1 MHFMNNFNIN
11 LSKIPKYTLFNKD
24 LQEEHNP
31 QIIHMISQKLPE
43 INANVLIVDKIKG
56 DLDTIST
63 VEYNHYIK
71 GLNSKNIINV
81 KYNPRCNMGRRYPE
95 MATDPL
101 LPDGTNNNP
110 FYGKYYGGLIQLP
123 RIIKNTIFKY
133 GNWIDLDIAKCHPS
147 IIYSIGTKSGM
158 VLKGYEA
165 YINPEKNALIT
176 QEMIDIYSG
185 DTDNLITPKQIKA
198 LFNRTVYGGT
208 FDGWIKDMTTEGV
221 IFKNIDTVDH
231 PDYINFYTETQLI
244 INKVYDTNVAIM
256 NKVALPDAK
265 MEDTKKRTMS
275 YWCGIVENHITYE
288 AYRFLEKLQVIS
300 PTKCSWG
307 YDGLTFKNNKNFKYD
322 ITIDAL
328 NTHIKEKCHLD
339 HIKFIIKPFTE
350 YIELPII
357 IDTPL
362 SETLTTTELD
372 IETDIYVEWKE
383 EHERYWCK
391 VINSA
396 IFIKTQIDDDNNAFK
411 SYVFMTKQQLLIAY
425 QHEVYTTVNKETGA
439 ITRKSLVSRW
449 MDDPTMRIYT
459 EMQVIPPP
467 RVCPK
472 TTFNLWR
479 PFQYISQPILQT
491 DDNFDTEAVT
501 TFAQHLE
508 IMCDHNEEVFIYLC
522 NWIAHM
528 FQIPAQKPEC
538 CINLIGNQGTGKSTI
553 TRILSEIM
561 GHGYKLETAT
571 PERDVWG
578 SFNSPMLHS
587 YLVVLSETDKRNL
600 KENGSKLLKKLITDN
615 TTDSGF
621 IINMKGKDQF
631 GVNSFHRVIQ
641 DTNKRD
647 PLETS
652 ADDRR
657 NLVIKCSDELKD
669 NTDYF
674 LKFNA
679 ILKKP
684 DALRSIFWSFYTQD
698 ISNWDFRKIPRTDYH
713 ATMTE
718 ESTSPYVLF
727 MEHFTHY
734 YNEISPD
741 DTVILYGKEVYTLFS
756 KWKQDHGFKFLDNI
770 SESILIKNILLEIPE
785 LKEFMVK
792 STRSKQG
799 QARMYNLSR
808 LRDYFKIEVLEN
820 YGTDTEDD
828 TGC

>member
-11 LSKIPKYTLFNKD
+11 LSKLPKYTLFNKD

-31 QIIHMISQKLPE
+31 QVLHMISQKLP
-43 INANVLIVDKIKG
+43 DIKAG
-56 DLDTIST
+56 LVKLNPITSDLDTIST

-71 GLNSKNIINV
+71 GLTLKNTINV
-81 KYNPRCNMGRRYPE
+81 KYNPRLNLGRRYPE
-95 MATDPL
+95 IANDAL
-101 LPDGTNNNP
+101 LPNGNNNP
-110 FYGKYYGGLIQLP
+110 FYGKYHGGLIQLP

-147 IIYSIGTKSGM
+147 IIYSIGIKSGM
-158 VLKGYEA
+158 TLNGYES
-165 YINPEKNALIT
+165 YINPTTNATIT
-176 QEMIDIYSG
+176 NEMIDIYSG
-185 DTDNLITPKQIKA
+185 DINNLITSKQIKA

-208 FDGWIKDMTTEGV
+208 FNGWVNDMTTAGV
-221 IFKNIDTVDH
+221 IFKNLDIEF
-231 PDYINFYTETQLI
+231 PEYISFYEETQLI
-244 INKVYDTNVAIM
+244 INRIYDTNVAIM
-256 NKVALPDAK
+256 NKVVLPNATI
-265 MEDTKKRTMS
+265 EDTKKRTMS
-275 YWCGIVENHITYE
+275 YWCGIVENHITYQ
-288 AYRFLEKLQVIS
+288 AYKFLEKMQVIS

-307 YDGLTFKNNKNFKYD
+307 YDGLTFKNNNNFKYD
-322 ITIDAL
+322 TTIDLL
-328 NTHIKEKCHLD
+328 NIHIKDNCHLD

-357 IDTPL
+357 IDQPL
-362 SETLTTTELD
+362 SETLTNGELD
-372 IETDIYVEWKE
+372 IEVDIYVEWKDE
-383 EHERYWCK
+383 FERVWCK

-396 IFIKTQIDDDNNAFK
+396 IFIKTQIDDSNNAFK

-425 QHEVYTTVNKETGA
+425 QHEVYTTVNKQTGA
-439 ITRKSLVSRW
+439 ITRKSLVSKW
-449 MDDPTMRIYT
+449 MDDPNMRIYT

-467 RVCPK
+467 RICPK

-479 PFQYISQPILQT
+479 PFQYISQPILST
-491 DDNFDTEAVT
+491 DEHFDTEAVQA
-501 TFAQHLE
+501 FAQHLE
-508 IMCDHNEEVFIYLC
+508 IMCDHNEAVFIYFC

-553 TRILSEIM
+553 TRILSELM

-578 SFNSPMLHS
+578 SFNAPMLHS

-615 TTDSGF
+615 TSDSGF
-621 IINMKGKDQF
+621 TINMKGKDQF

-652 ADDRR
+652 EDDRR
-657 NLVIKCSDELKD
+657 NLVIKCSDELKNND
-669 NTDYF
+669 EYF
-674 LKFNA
+674 ENFNK
-679 ILKKP
+679 IMNKP
-684 DALRSIFWSFYTQD
+684 YAKCSIFWSFYTMD
-698 ISNWDFRKIPRTDYH
+698 IKKWNFRDIPRTDYH
-713 ATMTE
+713 TTMTE

-727 MEHFTHY
+727 MEYFTHY
-734 YNEISPD
+734 FTELSPD
-741 DTVILYGKEVYTLFS
+741 DLVTLFGKEVYNLFT
-756 KWKQDHGFKFLDNI
+756 KWKQEHGYKFLDNI
-770 SESILIKNILLEIPE
+770 SESILIKNILLELPN
-785 LKEFMVK
+785 LKEFMIK

-799 QARMYNLSR
+799 QARIYNLSR
-808 LRDYFKIEVLEN
+808 LRDYFKIELLEN

-828 TGC
+828 VGC